1 MNDDDML
8 GERWLDARRRL
19 VDKGLLASRHAS
31 LSVRCAGRNT
41 MWFGEAHADG
51 PRDISWSDGE
61 AGSDG
66 ASVHAAI
73 YRLRRDVGAV
83 ALGGARFGEAL
94 ADFGG
99 VLPVVFDEQARHIG
113 RMGAAAQDD
122 AGLADALRH
131 GGNALMFAGVPVCL
145 GATCQRMVLNAE
157 LFEKCAKAWVLAT
170 ATGGHV
176 RPLPWWV
183 QVIANR
189 RLMKDETRAALRFAQ
204 GRFPDEAR
212 GY

>member
-1 MNDDDML
+1 
-8 GERWLDARRRL
+8 
-19 VDKGLLASRHAS
+19 
-31 LSVRCAGRNT
+31 
-41 MWFGEAHADG
+41 MWFGAVQADA
-51 PRDISWSDGE
+51 PREVSRADDA

-83 ALGGARFGEAL
+83 ALGGAPFGEAL

-113 RMGAAAQDD
+113 RMGAAAQDA

-131 GGNALMFAGVPVCL
+131 GGNAFMFAGVPVCL
-145 GATCQRMVLNAE
+145 GTTCQRMVLNAE

-170 ATGGHV
+170 ATGGSV

-183 QVIANR
+183 QFIANR
-189 RLMKDETRAALRFAQ
+189 RLMKDETRAVLRFAQ